1 MPRPHRVRRSSTRGP
16 ALLALATVAV
26 VTFAL
31 GSPLASAVS
40 SDTASTVT
48 APDLA
53 LSSSPGGD
61 VTPGVVFTRTV
72 TVRNGGGEAARDVH
86 VVVWL
91 PPGVT
96 VATILPVFE
105 GGTCTVVSVG
115 TGGPLALAADCR
127 RGSLDAGAEA
137 TMTLDLRAGPDTP
150 CGSLLTE
157 AETFADNEP
166 ASAVGPE
173 NESEVTDLL
182 VCTTPPGPDL
192 AVRASVEAT
201 PPVPA
206 GDRLTYHL
214 EVRNDGDSEARSVE
228 VFATLP
234 RGVSVSLPASEEWA
248 ACTAVSSIV
257 PGARPSTSVTCRAPT
272 LAPGAAATLDVVATV
287 LPDPI
292 CGAAV
297 LTAETSAGNEVADN
311 VGPENRAIARTSFAC
326 EPEIVAKLTGP
337 RAVHAGDAAAIDL
350 MVRNRRSATALTV
363 RPRIEGCAPDAIRLV
378 DRGDGDRGLSPGET
392 WLFRCRRAVNGTQDP
407 ASIAASVVARDEL
420 RQKAKA
426 RGSFRLDVLHPAI
439 GLDVS
444 ASPPAGRPGDA
455 VRYRYTVRN
464 LGDAALSHIRI
475 EDSMIGTVAHVAWLA
490 PGATRTIDVA
500 STLPRADLAV
510 PRTVRVIGADRLGR
524 VVAATVPA
532 TVAVLGANDDGTG
545 IEPGADR
552 APSGSAFTGA
562 DVGSPAALAVALW
575 LMGLVALASVRPV
588 RRRRI

>member
-1 MPRPHRVRRSSTRGP
+1 MHVPRPHRVRRSSRRGA
-16 ALLALATVAV
+16 ALLALATVAA

-40 SDTASTVT
+40 STVT
-48 APDLA
+48 PPDLV

-115 TGGPLALAADCR
+115 TGGQLALAADCR
-127 RGSLDAGAEA
+127 RGSLDAGTEA

-150 CGSLLTE
+150 CGPLLTE

-173 NESEVTDLL
+173 NESEFTDRL

-206 GDRLTYHL
+206 GGRLIYHL
-214 EVRNDGDSEARSVE
+214 EVRNDGDTEARSVE
-228 VFATLP
+228 VSATLP
-234 RGVSVSLPASEEWA
+234 RGMSFPFLPASDDWDG
-248 ACTAVSSIV
+248 CTAASSIV
-257 PGARPSTSVTCRAPT
+257 PGARPSTSVSCRVST
-272 LAPGAAATLDVVATV
+272 LAPGAVATLGVTATV

-292 CGAAV
+292 CGPAV
-297 LTAETSAGNEVADN
+297 LTAETSARNEVADN
-311 VGPENRAIARTSFAC
+311 VGPENRATATTSFAC
-326 EPEIVAKLTGP
+326 EPVVVAKLTGP

-378 DRGDGDRGLSPGET
+378 DRGDGDRRLSPGET
-392 WLFRCRRAVNGTQDP
+392 WLFRCRRAVNGATDP

-420 RQKAKA
+420 RQTAKA
-426 RGSFRLDVLHPAI
+426 RSSLRLDVLHPAI

-444 ASPPAGRPGDA
+444 ASPSAGRPGDA
-455 VRYRYTVRN
+455 VTYRYTVRN
-464 LGDAALSHIRI
+464 LGDAGLSRIRI
-475 EDSMIGTVAHVAWLA
+475 EDSMIGTVAHIAWLA

-500 STLPRADLAV
+500 STLPRAEVAA
-510 PRTVRVIGADRLGR
+510 PRTVRVTGADLLGR
-524 VVAATVPA
+524 VVATTVPA

-545 IEPGADR
+545 IEPGADQ
-552 APSGSAFTGA
+552 APGGSAFTGA

-575 LMGLVALASVRPV
+575 LMGLVALVSVRPP
-588 RRRRI
+588 RRRRV